1 MYNGLKMYECYIHK
15 HKTLYEKELAQASIY
30 LDMLFKMKMKMIVTL
45 CGCQKSVKLLY
56 S

>member
-1 MYNGLKMYECYIHK
+1 MNVIYRNIR
-15 HKTLYEKELAQASIY
+15 LYEKELAQASIY